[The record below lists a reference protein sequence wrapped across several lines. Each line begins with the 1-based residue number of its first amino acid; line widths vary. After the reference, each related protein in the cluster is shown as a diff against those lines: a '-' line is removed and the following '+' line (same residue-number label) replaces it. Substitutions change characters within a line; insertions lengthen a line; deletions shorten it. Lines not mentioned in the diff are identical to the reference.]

1 MKLVTA
7 LLLLQVASLA
17 FALPFFDRG
26 EMGWNMK
33 GQGNEF
39 FAMFKFPDGTWNLRM
54 MRMFLNM
61 IKSMDLNT
69 RSDWFKNLY
78 STEGEN
84 DVVEPESYEEP
95 EFVEFI
101 DQPKSGKYKAGL
113 LMSAKWVCTDMKGKS
128 RSRTFDIQLE
138 KLLKYRKANKI
149 STTTPVITKVEE
161 NDYTTC
167 IYLPKANQKTTPEPT
182 SQDLYIHKKSN
193 LKIFKL
199 HVPEKS
205 VSDQQW
211 LQAKEELETYIR
223 EEGKHVDGY
232 NNSFY
237 YTAVYNDPAGQ
248 NKGHSE
254 IWFLD
259 V

>member
-33 GQGNEF
+33 GEGNEF

-101 DQPKSGKYKAGL
+101 DQPKVRNFLFWLVINNMLNLQKNIF
-113 LMSAKWVCTDMKGKS
+113 VKS
-128 RSRTFDIQLE
+128 
-138 KLLKYRKANKI
+138 
-149 STTTPVITKVEE
+149 
-161 NDYTTC
+161 
-167 IYLPKANQKTTPEPT
+167 
-182 SQDLYIHKKSN
+182 
-193 LKIFKL
+193 IFKSFKRR
-199 HVPEKS
+199 VFI
-205 VSDQQW
+205 
-211 LQAKEELETYIR
+211 IR
-223 EEGKHVDGY
+223 CI
-232 NNSFY
+232 
-237 YTAVYNDPAGQ
+237 
-248 NKGHSE
+248 E
-254 IWFLD
+254 I
-259 V
+259 